1 MLLVRKL
8 FNWVLIAA
16 CLGSNLARAAVSDAD
31 CIMDWAESL
40 LPAVLSP
47 AKQPTQ
53 SIDIYSYRAY
63 PASGVYLGVGGAQV
77 VAVGGL
83 VGNQLKTLGT
93 VADFLPLA
101 RAASCGTPTP
111 VPTPICPQLVV
122 PAYFYASNKAWADLA
137 KVTQPTVIIA
147 NVSNGAGKVV
157 DTQFVAVINAA
168 RTAGHRVKGYVYT
181 QYGGRSATQV
191 LADMDAWSRLYGVN
205 DYFIDEASAL
215 AKDLPYYRNLLQTA
229 LATIT
234 TRRFMLNPGAPPDRS
249 YFDLVAGVEIVV
261 YETVWSTYTT
271 NPAFALPTWLDAV
284 ASQTWI
290 MALNA
295 SAAEMQA
302 AAALARQRG
311 FAGFFAT
318 DVSFVARLP
327 TYWAQETG
335 WAGCR

>member
-1 MLLVRKL
+1 MLLFRKL
-8 FNWVLIAA
+8 FSWVLIGA
-16 CLGSNLARAAVSDAD
+16 CLSTNLAQAAIDDAN

-40 LPAVLSP
+40 VPAVLNP
-47 AKQPTQ
+47 AHQPTQ
-53 SIDIYSYRAY
+53 NIDIYSYRVY
-63 PASGVYLGVGGAQV
+63 PASGVYVGVGGTQV
-77 VAVGGL
+77 VALGGL
-83 VGNQLKTLGT
+83 VGNQLKMLGS

-101 RAASCGTPTP
+101 RAASCGAPAP
-111 VPTPICPQLVV
+111 APTPICPQLVV

-157 DTQFVAVINAA
+157 DAQFVSAINAA

-191 LADMDAWSRLYGVN
+191 LADMDAWSHLYGVN
-205 DYFIDEASAL
+205 DYFVDEASAL

-229 LATIT
+229 VATNAA
-234 TRRFMLNPGAPPDRS
+234 RRFMLNPGAPPDRS
-249 YFDLVAGVEIVV
+249 YFDLVAGVEILV
-261 YETVWSTYTT
+261 YETLWSTYTA
-271 NPAFALPTWLDAV
+271 NPAFALPAWLDTV

-318 DVSFVARLP
+318 DVSFVAGLP
-327 TYWAQETG
+327 SYWAQESAL
-335 WAGCR
+335 AGCQ